1 MSRRSTLKRRRE
13 RQKRRHGQ
21 KQKLALRLQL
31 PPVRKIS
38 TFELIQEVQ
47 RRANL
52 LAEVFAESTQY

>member
-13 RQKRRHGQ
+13 RQKRRHEQ

>member
-13 RQKRRHGQ
+13 RQKRRHEQ
-21 KQKLALRLQL
+21 NQKLALRLQL